1 MLQIDLGYFVKFVSL
16 LGSTGTIGV
25 NTLDVVARHSD
36 SFKVFALSA
45 HGNFERL
52 IDQCERFNPVFAVLC
67 DEQKFATCQQLLRTK
82 GLQTTLLF
90 GDSGLEQIVTDS
102 RVDIVMAAIVGA
114 AGLKPT
120 LAAACAGKRVLWANK
135 EALVMSGG
143 LLMDAVREHHAQLL
157 PIDSEHNA
165 VFQSLPND
173 RTRGLASIGVK
184 RIILTASGGPFRTMK
199 PADLDSVTPSQ
210 AVKHPNWVMGKKISV
225 DSATMMNK
233 GLEMIEACWL
243 FDAAP
248 SQIEIL
254 IHPESII
261 HSMVSYRDG
270 SVLAQM
276 SNPDMR
282 TPIAYGLGYP
292 ARIDAGVVDLDLAAI
307 GRLNFESLDADQ
319 FPCVGLAY
327 EAMKAGGTATAL
339 LNAANEIAVDAFLRE
354 ELPFRA
360 IPAVIDFVLKE
371 VPATHATLLDDVLRA
386 DSNARVAANDW
397 IATHLR
403 KRIKIPEGVSQ

>member
-1 MLQIDLGYFVKFVSL
+1 MLQIDLGHFVKNVSL

-25 NTLDVVARHSD
+25 NTLDVVARHPQA
-36 SFKVFALSA
+36 FKVFALSA
-45 HGNFERL
+45 YGNVERL
-52 IDQCERFNPVFAVLC
+52 IEQCERFNPVFAVLC
-67 DEQKFATCQQLLRTK
+67 DERKIEACQQLLRK
-82 GLQTTLLF
+82 KNLQTTLLF
-90 GDSGLEQIVTDS
+90 GLSGLEQIVSDP

-114 AGLKPT
+114 AGLQPT
-120 LAAACAGKRVLWANK
+120 LAAARAGKRVLLANK

-143 LLMDAVREHHAQLL
+143 LLMDAVREGRAELL

-165 VFQSLPND
+165 VFQALPNNRD
-173 RTRGLASIGVK
+173 EGLASVGVT
-184 RIILTASGGPFRTMK
+184 RIILTASGGPFRTLA
-199 PADLDSVTPSQ
+199 PGDLESVTPAQ

-248 SQIEIL
+248 DQIEIL
-254 IHPESII
+254 IHPESIV

-270 SVLAQM
+270 SVLAQL

-282 TPIAYGLGYP
+282 TPIAFGLGYP
-292 ARIDAGVVDLDLAAI
+292 ARIDAGVVDLDLAKIAT
-307 GRLNFESLDADQ
+307 LNFESLKIDQ

-327 EAMKAGGTATAL
+327 EAMRKGGTTTAL
-339 LNAANEIAVDAFLRE
+339 LNAANEVAVDAFLRE

-360 IPAVIDFVLKE
+360 IPTVIDFVLKE
-371 VPATHATLLDDVLRA
+371 IAPSPIRQLADVLGA
-386 DSNARVAANDW
+386 DSAARLAAHDW
-397 IATHLR
+397 ISVHARSRT
-403 KRIKIPEGVSQ
+403 KIPQGVSQ